1 MPIVAIN
8 ARRELAEFY
17 PPPYSF
23 LGPTLRTQAH
33 RHRGVG
39 QITNQL
45 AQTGISLATTGASV
59 GAAAAGA
66 SSGALIAGLTLG
78 AAIPIFGTIAA
89 ILTPI
94 LISAFSG
101 CGQTC
106 VLSSQAANQI
116 EQVLQQNVNA
126 YFASPR
132 TLADQ
137 QAALANFDT
146 AWNQLVQYCGQPSL
160 AQAGQN
166 CISAR
171 QRGACQWKTSG
182 CSLSNATPPV
192 WSCGAAGSGDQ
203 CWNWFIGYRDPIA
216 NDTMPAQQ
224 AAAGISGSN
233 PVTGELTSFLPSSLS
248 GFSWTSLVL
257 PALLIGGGFLVFA
270 GGNN

>member
-1 MPIVAIN
+1 MPIVAVN
-8 ARRELAEFY
+8 ARRELSEFY
-17 PPPYSF
+17 PPPYNF
-23 LGPTLRTQAH
+23 LGPTLRTQTH
-33 RHRGVG
+33 RRRGVG
-39 QITNQL
+39 QTTNQL
-45 AQTGISLATTGASV
+45 TQTGISLATTGASV
-59 GAAAAGA
+59 GASVAGA
-66 SSGALIAGLTLG
+66 SSGALIGGLTLG
-78 AAIPIFGTIAA
+78 AAIPIFGAIAA

-106 VLSSQAANQI
+106 VLSSDAANKI

-160 AQAGQN
+160 GQAGTN
-166 CISAR
+166 CVDDR

-182 CSLSNATPPV
+182 CSLSTGNPPV

-203 CWNWFIGYRDPIA
+203 CWNWFVGYRDPIA

-224 AAAGISGSN
+224 AEAGVSAN
-233 PVTGELTSFLPSSLS
+233 PITGAVSSLFS
-248 GFSWTSLVL
+248 GTPSGGFSWTSLIL
-257 PALLIGGGFLVFA
+257 PALLVGGGLLVFS
-270 GGNN
+270 GGRN